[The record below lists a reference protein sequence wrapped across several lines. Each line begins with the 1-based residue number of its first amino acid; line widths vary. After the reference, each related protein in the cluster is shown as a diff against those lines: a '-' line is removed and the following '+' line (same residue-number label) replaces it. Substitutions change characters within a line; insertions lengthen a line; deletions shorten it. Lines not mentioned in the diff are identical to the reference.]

1 MPIKRRA
8 TKAKK
13 FTISDEARK
22 IWREGRGEKI
32 CIFSDKSGVICS
44 EKLAAALGLNAFV
57 AMPNLRELAEQL
69 SENAT
74 LDGDKTCQTFK
85 NSNTQL

>member
-1 MPIKRRA
+1 MPIKRRL

-13 FTISDEARK
+13 FAITDEARK